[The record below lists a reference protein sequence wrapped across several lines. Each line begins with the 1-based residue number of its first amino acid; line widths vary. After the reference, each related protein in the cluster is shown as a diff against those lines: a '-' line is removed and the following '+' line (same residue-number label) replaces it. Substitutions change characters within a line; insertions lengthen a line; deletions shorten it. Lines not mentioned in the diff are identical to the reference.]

1 MATTQQNT
9 STQTSNQTVN
19 NASTNN
25 DIKSIADALAALPKE
40 TEQTMKGFLDQQMAN
55 AKNVND
61 TLVEQFGSAIDNSEI
76 AATVKEVNDAFRKSS
91 NAAEKD
97 EENEK
102 QQTVLRNI
110 QNDLDRILEIQG
122 DSLRAELA
130 RDEAVNDANLN
141 EVENKSEEKADEETD
156 VVTEDIKPTE
166 VKVDVQL
173 PEMSKDDSSD
183 KSETNEPSKEETL
196 LGNIEAAQKE
206 QNSLLNDISDKLAD
220 ADANDVETDES
231 KSDVPSREE
240 TLLENIETAQ
250 NEQNALLNDI
260 GQKLT
265 DVDTNEPDTDESKVT
280 VPSNEENLLKDIVTA
295 QDEQNTLLNDIGQKL
310 TEVDEGNVEQPEEV
324 AKDVPN
330 ETELRVSEV
339 NDKLGNINDT
349 LDDILEQFGDSVANT
364 DVNEPM
370 PINVHVEVETK
381 QAEKEKVSEDT
392 SENPKSVE
400 LGDASLDSLRDI
412 ADIVKQNE
420 EELIEKIS
428 NQEVSKEKNEPAQQN
443 SITELANDISG
454 ASDSM
459 NNQDDTPLKTRDEEK
474 AAPTES
480 AEKDQSVDDNRTQ
493 FDMDTT
499 QASEM
504 EEQSPV
510 LDARM
515 DMAARAERDITP
527 VLNDV
532 QMFNRMSLTKEEI
545 HVLAAEIGKAVA
557 ENMIDR
563 EGDKKRDAAYLDE
576 VERIIGG

>member
-1 MATTQQNT
+1 MATTQQNK
-9 STQTSNQTVN
+9 STQTANQTVN
-19 NASTNN
+19 NASTN
-25 DIKSIADALAALPKE
+25 DVKSIADALAALPKE

-61 TLVEQFGSAIDNSEI
+61 ALVEQFGSAIDNSEI

-97 EENEK
+97 DENEK
-102 QQTVLRNI
+102 RQTVLTNI

-122 DSLRAELA
+122 DSLRAELT

-156 VVTEDIKPTE
+156 VVKEDIKPAE

-173 PEMSKDDSSD
+173 PEMSKDDSAD
-183 KSETNEPSKEETL
+183 ESESNEPSKEETL

-206 QNSLLNDISDKLAD
+206 QNALLNDIRDKLTD
-220 ADANDVETDES
+220 SDANSVETDES
-231 KSDVPSREE
+231 ESDVPSRSE
-240 TLLENIETAQ
+240 TLLGNIESAQ
-250 NEQNALLNDI
+250 NEQNDLLNDI

-265 DVDTNEPDTDESKVT
+265 DVDTNEPDTDEIKAN

-330 ETELRVSEV
+330 ESELRVSEV
-339 NDKLGNINDT
+339 NDHLGNINDT

-370 PINVHVEVETK
+370 PIDVHVDVESK
-381 QAEKEKVSEDT
+381 QTEKEHVPEET
-392 SENPKSVE
+392 TVTPQSVE
-400 LGDASLDSLRDI
+400 LGDASLDSLREI

-420 EELIEKIS
+420 DELIEKIG
-428 NQEVSKEKNEPAQQN
+428 NQEVSTEEKESANKN

-474 AAPTES
+474 AAPTET
-480 AEKDQSVDDNRTQ
+480 AEKEQSVADNRTP
-493 FDMDTT
+493 FDVDTN
-499 QASEM
+499 QASAM

-545 HVLAAEIGKAVA
+545 HVLASEIGKAVA

-563 EGDKKRDAAYLDE
+563 EGDKKRDAAYLEE

>member
-1 MATTQQNT
+1 MATTQQNK
-9 STQTSNQTVN
+9 STQTANQTVN
-19 NASTNN
+19 NASTN
-25 DIKSIADALAALPKE
+25 DVKSIADALAALPKE

-61 TLVEQFGSAIDNSEI
+61 ALVEQFGSAIDNSEI

-97 EENEK
+97 DENEK
-102 QQTVLRNI
+102 RQTVLTNI

-122 DSLRAELA
+122 DSLRAELT

-156 VVTEDIKPTE
+156 VVKEDIKPAE

-173 PEMSKDDSSD
+173 PEMSKDDSAD
-183 KSETNEPSKEETL
+183 ESESNEPSKEETL

-206 QNSLLNDISDKLAD
+206 QNALLNDIRDKLTD
-220 ADANDVETDES
+220 ADANSVETDES
-231 KSDVPSREE
+231 ESDVPSRSE
-240 TLLENIETAQ
+240 TLLGNIESAQ
-250 NEQNALLNDI
+250 NEQNDLLNDI

-265 DVDTNEPDTDESKVT
+265 DVDTNEPDTDEIKAN

-330 ETELRVSEV
+330 ESELRVSEV
-339 NDKLGNINDT
+339 NDHLGNINDT

-370 PINVHVEVETK
+370 PIDVHVDVESK
-381 QAEKEKVSEDT
+381 QTEKEHVPEET
-392 SENPKSVE
+392 TVTPQSVE
-400 LGDASLDSLRDI
+400 LGDASLDSLREI

-420 EELIEKIS
+420 DELIEKIG
-428 NQEVSKEKNEPAQQN
+428 NQEVSTEEKESANKN

-474 AAPTES
+474 AAPTET
-480 AEKDQSVDDNRTQ
+480 AEKEQSVADNRTP
-493 FDMDTT
+493 FDVDTN
-499 QASEM
+499 QASAM

-545 HVLAAEIGKAVA
+545 HVLASEIGKAVA

-563 EGDKKRDAAYLDE
+563 EGDKKRDAAYLEE

>member
-1 MATTQQNT
+1 MATTQQNK
-9 STQTSNQTVN
+9 STQTANQTVN
-19 NASTNN
+19 NASTN
-25 DIKSIADALAALPKE
+25 DVKSIADALAALPKE

-61 TLVEQFGSAIDNSEI
+61 ALVEQFGSAIDNSEI

-91 NAAEKD
+91 NTAEKD
-97 EENEK
+97 AESEN
-102 QQTVLRNI
+102 QQTLLTNI

-122 DSLRAELA
+122 DSLRTEVT

-141 EVENKSEEKADEETD
+141 EVENKSEEKTDEDSD
-156 VVTEDIKPTE
+156 VVNEDIKPTE
-166 VKVDVQL
+166 VSAD
-173 PEMSKDDSSD
+173 ER
-183 KSETNEPSKEETL
+183 EANEPSKTETL
-196 LGNIEAAQKE
+196 LGSIESVQEE
-206 QNSLLNDISDKLAD
+206 QNSLLNDIRDKLTD
-220 ADANDVETDES
+220 ADANSVETDES
-231 KSDVPSREE
+231 ESDVPSRAE
-240 TLLENIETAQ
+240 TLLGNIESAQ
-250 NEQNALLNDI
+250 NEQNVLLNDI

-265 DVDTNEPDTDESKVT
+265 EVDTNETDADESKSN

-295 QDEQNTLLNDIGQKL
+295 QDEQNALLNDIGQKL
-310 TEVDEGNVEQPEEV
+310 TDVDDGNVEQPEEA

-330 ETELRVSEV
+330 ETELRVAEV
-339 NDKLGNINDT
+339 NDTLGNLNDT
-349 LDDILEQFGDSVANT
+349 LDDILDQFGDSVANT

-370 PINVHVEVETK
+370 PIDVHVDVESK
-381 QAEKEKVSEDT
+381 QTEKEQGPEET
-392 SENPKSVE
+392 QTTPQSVE
-400 LGDASLDSLRDI
+400 LGDASLNSLREI
-412 ADIVKQNE
+412 SDIVKQNE
-420 EELIEKIS
+420 DELIEKID
-428 NQEVSKEKNEPAQQN
+428 NQEVAKEEKASTNKN

-480 AEKDQSVDDNRTQ
+480 AEKEQSVADNMTQ
-493 FDMDTT
+493 FDEDTN
-499 QASEM
+499 QASVM

-545 HVLAAEIGKAVA
+545 HVLASEIGKAVA

-563 EGDKKRDAAYLDE
+563 EGDKKRDAAYLEE

>member
-1 MATTQQNT
+1 MATTQQNK
-9 STQTSNQTVN
+9 STQTANQTVN
-19 NASTNN
+19 NASTN
-25 DIKSIADALAALPKE
+25 DVKSIADALAALPKE

-61 TLVEQFGSAIDNSEI
+61 ALVEQFGSAIDNSEI

-91 NAAEKD
+91 NTAEKD
-97 EENEK
+97 AESEN
-102 QQTVLRNI
+102 QQTLLTNI

-122 DSLRAELA
+122 DSLRTEVT

-141 EVENKSEEKADEETD
+141 EVENKSEEKTDEDSD
-156 VVTEDIKPTE
+156 VVNEDIKPTE
-166 VKVDVQL
+166 VSAD
-173 PEMSKDDSSD
+173 ER
-183 KSETNEPSKEETL
+183 EANEPSKTETL
-196 LGNIEAAQKE
+196 LGSIESVQEE
-206 QNSLLNDISDKLAD
+206 QNSLLNDIRDKLTD
-220 ADANDVETDES
+220 ADANSVETDES
-231 KSDVPSREE
+231 ESDVPSRAE
-240 TLLENIETAQ
+240 TLLGNIESAQ
-250 NEQNALLNDI
+250 NEQNVLLNDI

-265 DVDTNEPDTDESKVT
+265 EVDTNETDADENKSN

-295 QDEQNTLLNDIGQKL
+295 QDEQNALLNDIGQKL
-310 TEVDEGNVEQPEEV
+310 TDVDDGNVEQPEEA

-330 ETELRVSEV
+330 ETELRVAEV
-339 NDKLGNINDT
+339 NDTLGNLNDT
-349 LDDILEQFGDSVANT
+349 LDDILDQFGDSVANT

-370 PINVHVEVETK
+370 PIDVHVDVESK
-381 QAEKEKVSEDT
+381 QTEKEQGPEET
-392 SENPKSVE
+392 QTTPQSVE
-400 LGDASLDSLRDI
+400 LGDASLNSLREI
-412 ADIVKQNE
+412 SDIVKQNE
-420 EELIEKIS
+420 DELIEKID
-428 NQEVSKEKNEPAQQN
+428 NQEVAKEEKASTNKN

-480 AEKDQSVDDNRTQ
+480 AEKEQSVADNMTQ
-493 FDMDTT
+493 FDEDTN
-499 QASEM
+499 QASVM

-545 HVLAAEIGKAVA
+545 HVLASEIGKAVA

-563 EGDKKRDAAYLDE
+563 EGDKKRDAAYLEE

>member
-1 MATTQQNT
+1 MATTQQNK
-9 STQTSNQTVN
+9 STQTANQTVN
-19 NASTNN
+19 NASTN
-25 DIKSIADALAALPKE
+25 DVKSIADALAALPKE

-61 TLVEQFGSAIDNSEI
+61 ALVEQFGSAIDNSEI
-76 AATVKEVNDAFRKSS
+76 AATVKEVNDAFRKSI
-91 NAAEKD
+91 NTAEKD
-97 EENEK
+97 AENEN
-102 QQTVLRNI
+102 QQTLLTNI

-122 DSLRAELA
+122 DSLRTEVT

-141 EVENKSEEKADEETD
+141 EVENKSEEKTDEDSD
-156 VVTEDIKPTE
+156 VVNEDIKPTE
-166 VKVDVQL
+166 VSAD
-173 PEMSKDDSSD
+173 ER
-183 KSETNEPSKEETL
+183 EANEPSKTETL
-196 LGNIEAAQKE
+196 LGSIESVQEE
-206 QNSLLNDISDKLAD
+206 QNSLLNDIRDKLTD
-220 ADANDVETDES
+220 ADANSVETDES
-231 KSDVPSREE
+231 ESDVPSRAE
-240 TLLENIETAQ
+240 TLLGNIESAQ
-250 NEQNALLNDI
+250 NEQNVLLNDI

-265 DVDTNEPDTDESKVT
+265 EVDTNETDADESKSN

-295 QDEQNTLLNDIGQKL
+295 QDEQNALLNDIGQKL
-310 TEVDEGNVEQPEEV
+310 TDVDDGNVEQPEE
-324 AKDVPN
+324 ADKDVPN
-330 ETELRVSEV
+330 ETELRVAEV
-339 NDKLGNINDT
+339 NDTLGNLNDT
-349 LDDILEQFGDSVANT
+349 LDDILDQFGDSVANT

-370 PINVHVEVETK
+370 PIDVHVDVESK
-381 QAEKEKVSEDT
+381 QTEKEQGPEET
-392 SENPKSVE
+392 QTTPQSVE
-400 LGDASLDSLRDI
+400 LGDASLNSLREI

-420 EELIEKIS
+420 DELIEKID
-428 NQEVSKEKNEPAQQN
+428 NQEVAKEEKASTNKN

-480 AEKDQSVDDNRTQ
+480 AEKEQSVADNMTQ
-493 FDMDTT
+493 FDEDTN
-499 QASEM
+499 QASVM

-545 HVLAAEIGKAVA
+545 HVLASEIGKAVA

-563 EGDKKRDAAYLDE
+563 EGDKKRDAAYLEE

>member
-1 MATTQQNT
+1 MATTQQNK
-9 STQTSNQTVN
+9 STQTANQTVN
-19 NASTNN
+19 NASTN
-25 DIKSIADALAALPKE
+25 DVKSIADALAALPKE

-61 TLVEQFGSAIDNSEI
+61 ALVEQFGSAIDNSEI

-97 EENEK
+97 DENEK
-102 QQTVLRNI
+102 RQTVLTNI

-122 DSLRAELA
+122 DSLRAELT

-156 VVTEDIKPTE
+156 VVKEDIKPAE

-173 PEMSKDDSSD
+173 PEMSKDDSAD
-183 KSETNEPSKEETL
+183 ESESNEPSKEETL

-206 QNSLLNDISDKLAD
+206 QNALLNDISDKLAD
-220 ADANDVETDES
+220 ADANAVETDES
-231 KSDVPSREE
+231 ESDVPSRSE
-240 TLLENIETAQ
+240 TLLGNIESAQ
-250 NEQNALLNDI
+250 NEQNDLLNDI

-265 DVDTNEPDTDESKVT
+265 DVDTNEPDTDEIKAN

-330 ETELRVSEV
+330 ESELRVSEV
-339 NDKLGNINDT
+339 NDHLGNINDT

-370 PINVHVEVETK
+370 PIDVHVDVESK
-381 QAEKEKVSEDT
+381 QTEKEHVPEET
-392 SENPKSVE
+392 TVTPQSVE
-400 LGDASLDSLRDI
+400 LGDASLDSLREI

-420 EELIEKIS
+420 DELIEKIG
-428 NQEVSKEKNEPAQQN
+428 NQEVSTEEKESANKN

-474 AAPTES
+474 AAPTET
-480 AEKDQSVDDNRTQ
+480 AEKEQSVADNRTP
-493 FDMDTT
+493 FDVDTN
-499 QASEM
+499 QASAM

-545 HVLAAEIGKAVA
+545 HVLASEIGKAVA

-563 EGDKKRDAAYLDE
+563 EGDKKRDAAYLEE